1 MDDAKKPDTK
11 AIIYTTPWC
20 QFCKHV
26 EAYLDEKGYKYEK
39 VDVSV
44 DQTKAKEMIDKSGQ
58 MGVPVTEIKG
68 EVIIGW
74 DKPKFEA
81 LFVEPK
87 AT

>member
-1 MDDAKKPDTK
+1 MSEEKNTKKDNQK

-26 EAYLDEKGYKYEK
+26 EAYLDEKNIPYEK
-39 VDVSV
+39 IDVQA
-44 DQTKAKEMIDKSGQ
+44 DQDKAKEMIEKSGQ

-68 EVIIGW
+68 EIIVGW

-81 LFVEPK
+81 LL
-87 AT
+87 AS

>member
-1 MDDAKKPDTK
+1 MDTSKKPNEK

-26 EAYLDEKGYKYEK
+26 EGYLDEKGYGYEK
-39 VDVSV
+39 IDVSV

-68 EVIIGW
+68 EIIVGW

-87 AT
+87 SA

>member
-1 MDDAKKPDTK
+1 MKKEDSKESK

-26 EAYLDEKGYKYEK
+26 EAYLDEKKIPYEK
-39 VDVSV
+39 IDVQA
-44 DQTKAKEMIDKSGQ
+44 DQDKAKEMIDKSGQ

-68 EVIIGW
+68 EIIVGW

-81 LFVEPK
+81 ILAE
-87 AT
+87 

>member
-1 MDDAKKPDTK
+1 MSEEKTTDK

-26 EAYLDEKGYKYEK
+26 EAYLDEHKFAYEK
-39 VDVSV
+39 IDVSV
-44 DQTKAKEMIDKSGQ
+44 DQAKAQEMIDKSGQ

-68 EVIIGW
+68 QVIVGW

-81 LFVEPK
+81 LF
-87 AT
+87 

>member
-1 MDDAKKPDTK
+1 MDDTKKLGES

-39 VDVSV
+39 IDVST
-44 DQTKAKEMIDKSGQ
+44 DQAKAKEMIDKSGQ

-68 EVIIGW
+68 EIIIGW
-74 DKPKFEA
+74 DKPKFEH
-81 LFVEPK
+81 LFAEPT
-87 AT
+87 AS